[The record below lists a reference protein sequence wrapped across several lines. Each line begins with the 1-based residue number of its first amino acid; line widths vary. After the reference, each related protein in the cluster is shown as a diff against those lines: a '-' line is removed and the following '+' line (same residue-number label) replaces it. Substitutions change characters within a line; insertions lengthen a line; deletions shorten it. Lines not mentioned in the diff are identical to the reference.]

1 MVFAGQT
8 EFLVWLTLLEGNLQ
22 VIISEI
28 YARDSSQPE
37 GNVTPLSTKLFV
49 NFHKINQSEDSQSIQ
64 PPQT

>member
-49 NFHKINQSEDSQSIQ
+49 NFHKINQSEDSQSSQ